1 MEPLDTK
8 ALPNGALLL
17 VDSAP
22 IIYTLETRPKFAARY
37 KPMFARHA
45 AGELLL
51 AVTTITIAEVLT
63 GPLGAGEEDRHGRDS
78 WNEANDENDDRD
90 DDKTY
95 DDPPRMTEPD
105 GNRRQPQSLRVP
117 VAGDKVNSVD
127 VKPVD
132 FTMKS

>member
-22 IIYTLETRPKFAARY
+22 IIYTLEAHPKFAARY
-37 KPMFARHA
+37 KPMFAWHA

-63 GPLGAGEEDRHGRDS
+63 GPLGAGEEALAKRYRAVMASGS
-78 WNEANDENDDRD
+78 F
-90 DDKTY
+90 
-95 DDPPRMTEPD
+95 
-105 GNRRQPQSLRVP
+105 SLNFARSRAAVSAISA
-117 VAGDKVNSVD
+117 VSSTTCQD
-127 VKPVD
+127 VI
-132 FTMKS
+132 TAR